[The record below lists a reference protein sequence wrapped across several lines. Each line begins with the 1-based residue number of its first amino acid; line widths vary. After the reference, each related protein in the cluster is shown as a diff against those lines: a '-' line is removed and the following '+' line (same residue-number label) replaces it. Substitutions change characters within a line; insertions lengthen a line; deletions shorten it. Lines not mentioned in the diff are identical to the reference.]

1 MKFKTLLVAF
11 LVTSYSFSQVW
22 STGEV
27 TLAGTFSVQ
36 FDVDQTN
43 NLVTLRMTG
52 PQDRYLAVAP
62 GVSLGSSMGDSGDD
76 VIVYNSNGLQDRH
89 MTGSNSKPSLD
100 SSSDWTLVSS
110 DDLPNDPNERRV
122 IATRVIN
129 SGDSND
135 FIFPTNQTALPI
147 LWALGSSLSFNKHQ
161 DKGGVVAQLSL
172 SNEKVA
178 LNNFKLIP
186 NPTSDIF
193 VIEFNKPLEFAKLN
207 VFDVMGKLVY
217 EDQINSKSK
226 VINTNLWPSG
236 FYIIKVETSTYSHIK
251 RLVKN

>member
-1 MKFKTLLVAF
+1 MKFKTLLVAL

-27 TLAGTFSVQ
+27 TLTGAFSVQ

-43 NLVTLRMTG
+43 NLVKLTMTG
-52 PQDRYLAVAP
+52 PQDKYLAVAP
-62 GVSLGSSMGDSGDD
+62 GVSSGNAMGNFGDD

-89 MTGSNSKPSLD
+89 MTGSKSKPSLD
-100 SSSDWTLVSS
+100 SSSDWTLVTS
-110 DDLPNDPNERRV
+110 DDLPNDPNVRRV
-122 IATRVIN
+122 VATRVIN

-135 FIFPTNQTALPI
+135 FDFPTNQTALPI
-147 LWALGSSLSFNKHQ
+147 LWAHGLSLTFSGHQ
-161 DKGGVVAQLSL
+161 NRGGVVAQLTL
-172 SNEKVA
+172 SNENVA

-193 VIEFNKPLEFAKLN
+193 VIEFNKPVELAKLN

-236 FYIIKVETSTYSHIK
+236 FYIVKVEASNYSHIK

>member
-1 MKFKTLLVAF
+1 MKFETLLVAL

-27 TLAGTFSVQ
+27 TLTGAFSVQ

-43 NLVTLRMTG
+43 NLVTLTMTG
-52 PQDRYLAVAP
+52 PQDKYLAVAP
-62 GVSLGSSMGDSGDD
+62 GVSSGNAMGNFGDD

-89 MTGSNSKPSLD
+89 MTGSKSKPSLD
-100 SSSDWTLVSS
+100 SSSDWTLVTS
-110 DDLPNDPNERRV
+110 DDLPNDPNLRRV
-122 IATRVIN
+122 VATRVIN

-135 FIFPTNQTALPI
+135 FDFPTNQTALPI
-147 LWALGSSLSFNKHQ
+147 LWAHGSSLTFSGHQ
-161 DKGGVVAQLSL
+161 NRGGVVAQLTL
-172 SNEKVA
+172 SNENVA

-193 VIEFNKPLEFAKLN
+193 LIEFNKPVELAKLN

-236 FYIIKVETSTYSHIK
+236 FYIVKVEASNYSHIK

>member
-1 MKFKTLLVAF
+1 MKFKTLLAL

-27 TLAGTFSVQ
+27 VLTGAFSVQ

-43 NLVTLRMTG
+43 NLVTLTMTG
-52 PQDRYLAVAP
+52 PQDKYLAVAP
-62 GVSLGSSMGDSGDD
+62 GVSLGNSMGNSGDD

-89 MTGSNSKPSLD
+89 MTGSKSKPTLD
-100 SSSDWTLVSS
+100 SSLDWTLVTS
-110 DDLPNDPNERRV
+110 DDLPNDSNLRRV

-135 FIFPTNQTALPI
+135 FVFPTNQTALPV
-147 LWALGSSLSFNKHQ
+147 LWAHGSSLSFSGHQ
-161 DKGGVVAQLSL
+161 NRGGVVAQLTL
-172 SNEKVA
+172 SNEKVS
-178 LNNFKLIP
+178 LNSFKLIP

-193 VIEFNKPLEFAKLN
+193 VIKFSKVLESAKLH

-217 EDQINSKSK
+217 EDQIISKSK
-226 VINTNLWPSG
+226 VIDTNLWPSG
-236 FYIIKVETSTYSHIK
+236 FYIVKVEAPNYSHIK
-251 RLVKN
+251 RLIKN

>member
-1 MKFKTLLVAF
+1 MKFKTLLVA
-11 LVTSYSFSQVW
+11 LLITSYSFSQVW

-27 TLAGTFSVQ
+27 TLAGNFSVQ

-43 NLVTLRMTG
+43 NLVTLIMTG
-52 PQDRYLAVAP
+52 PQDKYLAVAP
-62 GVSLGSSMGDSGDD
+62 GVSSGNAMGNFGDD
-76 VIVYNSNGLQDRH
+76 VIVYNGNGLQDRH
-89 MTGSNSKPSLD
+89 MTGSKSKPSLD
-100 SSSDWTLVSS
+100 SSSDWTLVTS
-110 DDLPNDPNERRV
+110 DDLPNDPNVRRV
-122 IATRVIN
+122 VATRVIN

-135 FIFPTNQTALPI
+135 FDFPTNQTALPI
-147 LWALGSSLSFNKHQ
+147 LWAYGSSLTFSGHQ
-161 DKGGVVAQLSL
+161 NRGGVVAQLTL

-193 VIEFNKPLEFAKLN
+193 VIEFNKPVELAKLN

-236 FYIIKVETSTYSHIK
+236 FYIVKVEASNYSHIK
-251 RLVKN
+251 RLIKN

>member
-1 MKFKTLLVAF
+1 MKFKTLLVSI

-27 TLAGTFSVQ
+27 TLTGAFSVQ

-43 NLVTLRMTG
+43 NLVTLTMTG
-52 PQDRYLAVAP
+52 PQDKYLAVAP
-62 GVSLGSSMGDSGDD
+62 GVSLGNAMGNFGDD

-89 MTGSNSKPSLD
+89 MTGSKSKPSLD
-100 SSSDWTLVSS
+100 SSLDWTLVNS
-110 DDLPNDPNERRV
+110 DDLPNDPNVRRV

-135 FIFPTNQTALPI
+135 FDFPTNQTALPI
-147 LWALGSSLSFNKHQ
+147 LWAYGSSLTFSGHQ
-161 DKGGVVAQLSL
+161 NRGGVVAQLTL
-172 SNEKVA
+172 SNEKVS
-178 LNNFKLIP
+178 LNSFKLIP
-186 NPTSDIF
+186 NPTTDIF
-193 VIEFNKPLEFAKLN
+193 VIEFNKPEDSAKLN
-207 VFDVMGKLVY
+207 VFNVMGKLVH

-226 VINTNLWPSG
+226 VINTNSWPSG
-236 FYIIKVETSTYSHIK
+236 FYIIKVETSNYFYIK